1 MDQYVIIRSKVFEST
16 EKFQKKVNEQARKGY
31 KAVNIAGMEGGYVVL
46 MERVG

>member
-31 KAVNIAGMEGGYVVL
+31 KAVNITGMEGGYVVL
-46 MERVG
+46 MERIE